1 MVPARMAS
9 PSTATPATAGLA
21 SPVIVSSTRATTGR
35 AIFTSTFQ
43 TPVTSTERVISPVE
57 NPHEPYIR

>member
-1 MVPARMAS
+1 M
-9 PSTATPATAGLA
+9 
-21 SPVIVSSTRATTGR
+21 IVSSTRATTGR